1 MTKVVVSDDHPHAR
15 RVLKLRLEQAGYD
28 VHLASDGR
36 AALELIRT
44 IQPQAVVTDLKMPDM
59 SGEELCCA
67 LHADGLLPTLH
78 VLVVTSSADR
88 ALRARLTTYPGVGVV
103 EKPFSPNE
111 VCAWLQARL
120 SPGVS
125 A

>member
-28 VHLASDGR
+28 VHLAADGR
-36 AALELIRT
+36 AALELVRAIH
-44 IQPQAVVTDLKMPDM
+44 PQAVVTDLKMPDM
-59 SGEELCCA
+59 SGEDLCRS
-67 LHADGLLPTLH
+67 LQADGLLPELH
-78 VLVVTSSADR
+78 VLVVTSCADR
-88 ALRARLTTYPGVGVV
+88 VLRARLTAYPGVGVV

-111 VCAWLQARL
+111 VCAWLNGRL
-120 SPGVS
+120 SPEVS